1 MVGRGRRPKG
11 IRSNGIGTTLCE
23 RRTFRVTGG
32 APLTMLGACSAG
44 PQSGGEPGARPDL
57 LALDVLAGARRVK
70 DDDLAVDLPGVDP
83 DVVDVAT
90 IVEEDQVAGAH
101 PALADLA
108 GVLRLLVGRA
118 RHVEEIGRAHV

>member
-1 MVGRGRRPKG
+1 
-11 IRSNGIGTTLCE
+11 
-23 RRTFRVTGG
+23 
-32 APLTMLGACSAG
+32 MLGAGSAG

-118 RHVEEIGRAHV
+118 RHVEAGLLERVLPQSRAVEGADRKSVVEGQRVAGRVSPGGWRIN